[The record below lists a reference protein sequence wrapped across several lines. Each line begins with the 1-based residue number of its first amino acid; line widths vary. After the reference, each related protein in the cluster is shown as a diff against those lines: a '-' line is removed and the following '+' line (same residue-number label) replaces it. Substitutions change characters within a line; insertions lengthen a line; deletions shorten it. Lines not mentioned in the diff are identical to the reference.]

1 MAGKRVLGFII
12 TICCIMTI
20 VSIFISIKSLL
31 LSVSI
36 GLLLFLI
43 YVAKFTKFKGNNSK
57 TVRVCFG
64 IMGGIL
70 GGVIGMIVT
79 SFY

>member
-1 MAGKRVLGFII
+1 MTGKRVLGFII

-36 GLLLFLI
+36 GFLG

-70 GGVIGMIVT
+70 GIVIGMIVT